1 MNSTKVNLM
10 ELRAR
15 AERAIAL
22 GQAGQ
27 FEDQVAAGRMQIDYT
42 RLVEELRVYQA
53 ELELQNEE
61 LVQAQA
67 KLAEALE
74 RYRLLFEQLPLP
86 ALVVDGV
93 GFIVEANRQTA
104 ELLGLSRHR
113 SLRGL
118 SVFQLFDFDSR
129 ARLRP
134 VVQRREKPPPG
145 ALSTLGL
152 QLGSGRTLP
161 CDVHVMQLRAVS
173 RLEENSLLV
182 LVDRGAELDLR
193 EGEQCL
199 AITDRVE
206 TPPPVRG

>member
-1 MNSTKVNLM
+1 MNSPKVNIM

-15 AERAIAL
+15 AERVIAL
-22 GQAGQ
+22 GQANR
-27 FEDQVAAGRMQIDYT
+27 FEAPAAAGQTQIDYT

-67 KLAEALE
+67 KLAGALE

-86 ALVVDGV
+86 ALVVEGV

>member
-1 MNSTKVNLM
+1 MNSPKVNIM

-15 AERAIAL
+15 AERVIAL
-22 GQAGQ
+22 GQANR
-27 FEDQVAAGRMQIDYT
+27 FEAPAAAGQTQIDYT